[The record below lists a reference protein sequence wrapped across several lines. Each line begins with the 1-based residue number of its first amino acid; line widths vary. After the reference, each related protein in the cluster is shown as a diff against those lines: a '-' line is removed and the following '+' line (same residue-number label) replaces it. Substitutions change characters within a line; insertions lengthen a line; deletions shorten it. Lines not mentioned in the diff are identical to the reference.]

1 MKRDGEQISIS
12 SQDAIYSHLF
22 VDATA
27 IVSTEVLERI
37 YDMMQLGAEG
47 GATQDLDEEDV
58 NPDHYLHVINAF
70 DMPWWNFNSERKAFE
85 K

>member
-1 MKRDGEQISIS
+1 
-12 SQDAIYSHLF
+12 
-22 VDATA
+22 
-27 IVSTEVLERI
+27 
-37 YDMMQLGAEG
+37 MMQLGADG
-47 GATQDLDEEDV
+47 GATQDLDEEEV